1 KRLCEEPRARHGCG
15 DERTDV
21 AMEQWSRRRTHQQ
34 VEAVEAA
41 DVRAGRDRAA
51 EATVSCYGTL
61 RGEDLTSVP
70 GPPDSIK
77 IAGDPILSRRRHR
90 EDTAQPTGTRTSHSR
105 CSPGSQTAE
114 AVVRSSSREA
124 WRRGAPSARLGPR

>member
-1 KRLCEEPRARHGCG
+1 
-15 DERTDV
+15 
-21 AMEQWSRRRTHQQ
+21 MEQWSRRRTHQQ

-77 IAGDPILSRRRHR
+77 IAGDPRVNRPQQRVSSERLEGRRLKK
-90 EDTAQPTGTRTSHSR
+90 TTGSTGQGCEMVGMEITPVANLR
-105 CSPGSQTAE
+105 
-114 AVVRSSSREA
+114 VV
-124 WRRGAPSARLGPR
+124 